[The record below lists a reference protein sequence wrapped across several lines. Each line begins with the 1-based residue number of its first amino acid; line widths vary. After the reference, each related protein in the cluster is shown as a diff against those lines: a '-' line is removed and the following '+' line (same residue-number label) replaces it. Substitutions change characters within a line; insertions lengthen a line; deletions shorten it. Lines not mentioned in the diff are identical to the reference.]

1 MKRFGQILGKIK
13 MSDKLFLV
21 WNGWAILF
29 TGLIAIWQ
37 FLHYIVTKEVTRNR
51 GLRNA
56 LAFIPLLSIPL
67 AIWFSGWVAGILA
80 FPIGMILGIS
90 LTSLRISITRVLIPP
105 DE

>member
-1 MKRFGQILGKIK
+1 MDGNIILI
-13 MSDKLFLV
+13 
-21 WNGWAILF
+21 WNGWGLLF

-37 FLHYIVTKEVTRNR
+37 FLHYIVTKNFTRNR

-56 LAFIPLLSIPL
+56 LAFIPLFSIPL
-67 AIWFSGWVAGILA
+67 AIWFSGWIAGILA

-90 LTSLRISITRVLIPP
+90 ITSLRISITRILIPP